1 MSLFIVLLVKIIP
14 LYILILIGF
23 IANKFLNVSKEGISR
38 LIIYILAPAIVLLG
52 TIQSKGSPELLLIP
66 IIFFVVSVVICAL
79 NYFVTK
85 KMWHDGTE
93 KILLFAS
100 GTGNVGYFGLPVCL
114 AIVGD
119 VALPI
124 VVMVTLGLM
133 VYENTIAFY
142 IVARASHSKKDA
154 LLKVFKLPHL
164 YFFIIG
170 LLINFFNFTPTQQ
183 VLDFLGTFK
192 TVYFTLGMMV
202 IGLGLAEIKAIHID
216 WKFTTIALFNKF
228 IIWPAIFLGLI
239 YFDLHYTHI
248 FDQKTQA
255 ALLIESLV
263 PLSVTSVIYATELKV
278 HPEKVALTVAIS
290 TLIALFYIP
299 LTVSFFLK

>member
-1 MSLFIVLLVKIIP
+1 M
-14 LYILILIGF
+14 
-23 IANKFLNVSKEGISR
+23 
-38 LIIYILAPAIVLLG
+38 
-52 TIQSKGSPELLLIP
+52 
-66 IIFFVVSVVICAL
+66 
-79 NYFVTK
+79 
-85 KMWHDGTE
+85 
-93 KILLFAS
+93 FAS

-119 VALPI
+119 IALPI

-133 VYENTIAFY
+133 VFENTIAFY

-164 YFFIIG
+164 YFFVTGI
-170 LLINFFNFTPTQQ
+170 LLNFFNFTPAQQ
-183 VLDFLGTFK
+183 ILDFLDSFK

-202 IGLGLAEIKAIHID
+202 IGLSLAEIKAHHVD

-228 IIWPAIFLGLI
+228 ILWPAIFLGLI
-239 YFDLHYTHI
+239 YLDTHYAHI
-248 FDQKTQA
+248 FDQKTES
-255 ALLIESLV
+255 ALLIEALV

-299 LTVSFFLK
+299 AAIAFLL

>member
-1 MSLFIVLLVKIIP
+1 MSLFLALLVKILP
-14 LYILILIGF
+14 LYVLILLGL
-23 IANKFLNVSKEGISR
+23 IANKFLHVSKESISG

-52 TIQSKGSPELLLIP
+52 TIQSKSHPELLLIP
-66 IIFFVVSVVICAL
+66 IIFFFVSTTICLL
-79 NYFVTK
+79 NYFSTRK
-85 KMWHDGTE
+85 LWHDGTE
-93 KILLFAS
+93 KVLMFAS

-119 VALPI
+119 IALPI

-133 VYENTIAFY
+133 VFENTIAFY

-164 YFFIIG
+164 YFFVTGI
-170 LLINFFNFTPTQQ
+170 LLNFFNFTPAQQ
-183 VLDFLGTFK
+183 ILDFLDSFK

-202 IGLGLAEIKAIHID
+202 IGLSLAEIKAHHVD

-228 IIWPAIFLGLI
+228 ILWPAIFLGLI
-239 YFDLHYTHI
+239 YLDTHYAHI
-248 FDQKTQA
+248 FDQKTES
-255 ALLIESLV
+255 ALLIEALV

-299 LTVSFFLK
+299 AAIAFLL